1 MNNQERIR
9 FIEEYDRLL
18 EKFKEEGRYS
28 EVQKLKN
35 EYWSKYTTYK
45 RELEGITQEE
55 FIETSVEQKKE
66 DLLNQIRR

>member
-1 MNNQERIR
+1 MTNQERLR

-35 EYWSKYTTYK
+35 E
-45 RELEGITQEE
+45 
-55 FIETSVEQKKE
+55 
-66 DLLNQIRR
+66 

>member
-1 MNNQERIR
+1 MTNQERIR
-9 FIEEYDRLL
+9 FIKEYDRLL
-18 EKFKEEGRYS
+18 EKYKEEGRYN

-35 EYWSKYTTYK
+35 KYWSKYTTYK

-55 FIETSVEQKKE
+55 FIETSVKQKKE